1 MRFWWV
7 ACAALLCLTGCN
19 RKEVEQEI
27 GYKGKAR
34 VNPWLAAERFIEK
47 SGSEIKAVISW
58 TEPTYDESVWMMPA
72 GVLDND
78 RFVSSM
84 EDWAED
90 GGHLILM
97 VERATASVSDWS
109 DTQYE
114 IEISNELQSLLER
127 ADITL
132 ETSGGASAEEIDF
145 LGTIFRV
152 DAASAAVVSSGENDG
167 GVFVSE
173 EFGEGRITVIT
184 DSRIF
189 RNRWIDQHDHAALLA
204 ALIDAGG
211 GATGTVGIMRG
222 AELSFWKLLAEHLSP
237 LLIGLLVWLV
247 IWLWQNMSRFGPVE
261 QESAVAASRGYDH
274 HLEAIGHFHWKLDH
288 AAALIAPLREHVLD
302 AGQRVLSHSGS
313 GAGERF
319 QFLAERTGLPLERV
333 ARALSDEIPPDANS
347 LALVTADLQQL
358 QQSLQVTSKP

>member
-1 MRFWWV
+1 MRLLWV
-7 ACAALLCLTGCN
+7 ACVALLCLAGCN
-19 RKEVEQEI
+19 RKEVEREI

-47 SGSEIKAVISW
+47 SGIEVKAVISW

-72 GVLDND
+72 AVLDHE
-78 RFVSSM
+78 RFVSRM
-84 EDWAED
+84 EDWAEN
-90 GGHLILM
+90 GGHLILL
-97 VERATASVSDWS
+97 VERATASVGDWS
-109 DTQYE
+109 NTRFELVIAD
-114 IEISNELQSLLER
+114 ELQSLLKR

-145 LGTIFRV
+145 LGTSFRV

-173 EFGEGRITVIT
+173 EYGEGRITVIT
-184 DSRIF
+184 DSRMF
-189 RNRWIDQHDHAALLA
+189 RNRWIDQDDHAALLA
-204 ALIDAGG
+204 ALIDVNGS
-211 GATGTVGIMRG
+211 TGTVGIMRG

-261 QESAVAASRGYDH
+261 QESMVAASRGYEH

-288 AAALIAPLREHVLD
+288 AAALIAPLREHVMD

-313 GAGERF
+313 GAGDRF
-319 QFLAERTGLPLERV
+319 QFLAERAGLPLERV
-333 ARALSDEIPPDANS
+333 ARALSDEVPSDANS
-347 LALVTADLQQL
+347 LALVTSDLQQL
-358 QQSLQVTSKP
+358 QQSLQVSSMP